1 MEKNIIYKPL
11 SEYKTNLKLK
21 HEENVDQLFDA
32 LIEESKVDWE
42 ANRST
47 VKKLRVDEAQ
57 SNYLMSSLKK
67 QKLLRAFLI
76 FLTVLFILAPIIF
89 ILYQVFSQSSWS
101 FSQLGLALLIVGMIL
116 AVAGAALFIWLIVT
130 KVNKK
135 IGTIKGDLNT
145 VNKNI
150 DKLTE
155 TAWDQAKDL
164 NVLFDWTMP
173 TRLVEKTIPI
183 VKMDPY
189 FNFQRYE
196 TLINKYNLEDKSK
209 NEMSLF
215 VQSGEIEGNPFIMSQ
230 NFEYFPSQKDYSGA
244 LVVSW
249 TETYTDSKGKKQ
261 TKTRSETLTA
271 WVTKFFPD
279 YQSNESIIYGNEAI
293 PNLQFSRKPQAVSN
307 LGEGKRY
314 ERAID
319 KKVKKLEKMSR
330 KAIKQGDDFN
340 VMNNTEFEALFHAI
354 DRDNEQEFRLMFPA
368 LAQEAMKEILLDQ
381 TVGYGDDFYFF
392 KENMLNTIIPE
403 HLQDMD
409 MDTNP
414 NTYITY
420 EIDETKELFTNYNN
434 EYFKHFYFA
443 MAPILSIPLYQ
454 DYKSSDH
461 IYGFDYDAPVS
472 PWEHESIAHNLG
484 TENLKHPQSI
494 TEDILKVEVL
504 EREEGYEKLLIK
516 ASGFKGIERI
526 DYVWAMASNG
536 SSHAVPVPWVE
547 YLPVKKETTV
557 VVKKLKDYSRPK
569 FLANMNQ
576 NSDWKKYF
584 EGYHLSTDNMMFYK
598 NLVVF
603 IVGEKQQDLEPKS
616 LDDIFSNSL

>member
-47 VKKLRVDEAQ
+47 IKKLRVDEAQ
-57 SNYLMSSLKK
+57 SKYLMSSLKK

-101 FSQLGLALLIVGMIL
+101 FSQLGLALLIIGMIL

-135 IGTIKGDLNT
+135 IETIKGDLNA
-145 VNKNI
+145 VNKKI

-155 TAWDQAKDL
+155 TAWNQTKDL
-164 NVLFDWTMP
+164 NNLFDWTIP
-173 TRLVEKTIPI
+173 ARLVEKTIPI

-189 FNFQRYE
+189 FNFQRYDE
-196 TLINKYNLEDKSK
+196 LINKYNLEDKTK
-209 NEMSLF
+209 NETSLF
-215 VQSGEIEGNPFIMSQ
+215 VQSGEIEGNPFVLAK
-230 NFEYFPSQKDYSGA
+230 NLKYFPSQKDYSGSI
-244 LVVSW
+244 VVSW
-249 TETYTDSKGKKQ
+249 TEEETDSDGK
-261 TKTRSETLTA
+261 THTIVHSETLTA

-279 YQSNESIIYGNEAI
+279 YELDESIIYGNEAI

-314 ERAID
+314 EKAID
-319 KKVKKLEKMSR
+319 RKVKKLEKMSR

-354 DRDNEQEFRLMFPA
+354 DRNDEQEFRLMFPA

-392 KENMLNTIIPE
+392 KDRMLNIITPE
-403 HLQDMD
+403 HLQRMD
-409 MDTNP
+409 MNTNP
-414 NTYITY
+414 KKYITY
-420 EIDETKELFTNYNN
+420 EIDQTKELFTNYNN

-443 MAPILSIPLYQ
+443 MAPILAIPLYQ

-461 IYGFDYDAPVS
+461 IYGFDYDAPIS
-472 PWEHESIAHNLG
+472 PWEHESIAYSLG
-484 TENLKHPQSI
+484 LDNLKHPLSI
-494 TEDILKVEVL
+494 TENILKAEVL
-504 EREEGYEKLLIK
+504 EREKGYEKLSIK
-516 ASGFKGIERI
+516 ASGFQGIERI
-526 DYVWAMASNG
+526 DYVWMMDSNG

-547 YLPVKKETTV
+547 YLPVKKETPV
-557 VVKKLKDYSRPK
+557 MVKTLSDYTRPK
-569 FLANMNQ
+569 FLTNMEQ
-576 NSDWKKYF
+576 NNDWKKYF
-584 EGYHLSTDNMMFYK
+584 EGYHLSNNNLLFYK
-598 NLVVF
+598 NLVAF

-616 LDDIFSNSL
+616 LDDIFRNSL